1 MGMNGFI
8 KDDFCFIIFFL
19 FLYHFFYT
27 VLTLNLM
34 QAFLPKKT
42 VFRMN
47 FIIYDLILTIIL
59 VSIDQMLK
67 DKNMNNQFHC
77 GS

>member
-1 MGMNGFI
+1 
-8 KDDFCFIIFFL
+8 
-19 FLYHFFYT
+19 
-27 VLTLNLM
+27 M